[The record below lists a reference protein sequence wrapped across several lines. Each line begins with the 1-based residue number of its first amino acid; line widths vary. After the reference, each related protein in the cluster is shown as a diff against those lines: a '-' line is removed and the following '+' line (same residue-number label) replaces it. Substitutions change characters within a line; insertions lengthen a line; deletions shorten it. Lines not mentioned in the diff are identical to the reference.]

1 MAAPKAKPKLGSL
14 DEVDPEILRI
24 YEKLGI
30 PLEEA
35 LKSMVNRVPNM
46 DLNFFVTAVAIQRQT
61 GGDLKTVVNWCKM
74 KKEADPL
81 PKEARENELSTA
93 RYKPVSTVNIINP
106 NNNQQHPVRVHLPL
120 ITIFN
125 EKIVIN

>member
-1 MAAPKAKPKLGSL
+1 M
-14 DEVDPEILRI
+14 DTILR
-24 YEKLGI
+24 YDVLKEMDSGRAFSMTYVSYDEK
-30 PLEEA
+30 
-35 LKSMVNRVPNM
+35 RW
-46 DLNFFVTAVAIQRQT
+46 T